1 MNDDR
6 VGLAIDGEGEE
17 LSLSRNRGDDLLD
30 FWTSLDLEAIGTVI
44 SCALGLEQ
52 FVELGHQLQE
62 IHRPDINAA
71 DIEGK

>member
-17 LSLSRNRGDDLLD
+17 LSRSRNRGDDLLD

-52 FVELGHQLQE
+52 FVELGYQLQE

>member
-17 LSLSRNRGDDLLD
+17 LSRGRNRSDDLLNLR
-30 FWTSLDLEAIGTVI
+30 TSFDLEAVGTVI

-52 FVELGHQLQE
+52 LVELGHQLQE

-71 DIEGK
+71 DI

>member
-17 LSLSRNRGDDLLD
+17 LSRSRNRGDDLLNL
-30 FWTSLDLEAIGTVI
+30 WTSLDLEAIGTVI

-62 IHRPDINAA
+62 IHKPDISAA